1 MVKCFKEDRMAK
13 SKTQSRRPLDI
24 EAAFK
29 FVFQDPDWVQKI
41 AIGGLLSM
49 TIIGIIPVLGWGIE
63 IARRVLADEREL
75 LPDWRDWETYIV
87 DGLKMMLILFLW
99 MLPVMVIFFVATAG
113 PVAALVLFAPA
124 NEGGEYLPPLL
135 FVAFGLVSLPLG
147 LALNLLMQ
155 SLIAVVMGVYA
166 DSKSVAKAL
175 AVGDVLR
182 ILRANFWPYIGLGVL
197 LYVVAYAA
205 SVVGYLLCVIGVF
218 FVIPV
223 QFAITAHF
231 AAQGYRNVVL
241 LRST

>member
-1 MVKCFKEDRMAK
+1 MAK
-13 SKTQSRRPLDI
+13 LKARSRRPLDI

-29 FVFQDPDWVQKI
+29 FVFQDPDWIQKI

-49 TIIGIIPVLGWGIE
+49 TIIGIIPVFGWGIE
-63 IARRVLADEREL
+63 IVRRVLNHEREL
-75 LPDWRDWETYIV
+75 LPGWQDWETYIV
-87 DGLKMMLILFLW
+87 DGLKMMVVLFLW
-99 MLPVMVIFFVATAG
+99 MLPVMVVFLIATAG
-113 PVAALVLFAPA
+113 PVAALGLFSSTKD
-124 NEGGEYLPPLL
+124 GGEFLPAAA
-135 FVAFGLVSLPLG
+135 FIAFGLVSLPLG
-147 LALNLLMQ
+147 LTLNLLMQ
-155 SLIAVVMGVYA
+155 SLIALVMGVYA
-166 DSKSVAKAL
+166 DTKSVAKAL
-175 AVGDVLR
+175 AVGEVLR
-182 ILRANFWPYIGLGVL
+182 IFRANFWQYIGLGAL